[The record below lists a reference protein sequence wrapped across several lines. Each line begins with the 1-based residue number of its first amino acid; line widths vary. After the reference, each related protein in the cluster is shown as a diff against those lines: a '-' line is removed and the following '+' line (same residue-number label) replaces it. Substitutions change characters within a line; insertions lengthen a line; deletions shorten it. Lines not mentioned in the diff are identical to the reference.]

1 MHRRQAIIA
10 IRRCRFARL
19 RAAQHQ
25 RSHPMEKV
33 TPPTAITVDKEVSFN
48 NKRFSYEDLKQI
60 AFLIKK
66 AMMKFE
72 KLHLNITF
80 SLPDSLQ
87 RTDSF
92 EIFEDVNFF
101 PQCKIHAL
109 GIRCQEWGGDTL
121 ISVDIRH
128 GEHARF
134 SVTGEKNWVASTEAA
149 IYELMGN
156 VPPSCPRG
164 LIIPAML
171 LYLISTLVF
180 FFLFLFGIGFLRD
193 LGDYWIKDTTLAEP
207 LGGFGSVVY
216 LVLITI
222 MAASPASILGS
233 KFIGLWPNI
242 DIDTGP
248 EHLKKEKIMRR
259 WINKG
264 IIILSIILPLI
275 LSVISLLDD

>member
-1 MHRRQAIIA
+1 
-10 IRRCRFARL
+10 
-19 RAAQHQ
+19 
-25 RSHPMEKV
+25 MEKV

-109 GIRCQEWGGDTL
+109 EIRCQELGGNTL

-128 GEHARF
+128 GEHVLF
-134 SVTGEKNWVASTEAA
+134 SIAGEKNWVASTEAA

-156 VPPSCPRG
+156 VSPSRPRG
-164 LIIPAML
+164 LMISAAL

-180 FFLFLFGIGFLRD
+180 FVLFLFILYLLGNFLI
-193 LGDYWIKDTTLAEP
+193 YWIDDPIPSEP
-207 LGGFGSVVY
+207 LSSFRIGIF
-216 LVLITI
+216 LVFTAII
-222 MAASPASILGS
+222 AACPASILVA
-233 KFIGLWPNI
+233 KFVGLWPNI

-275 LSVISLLDD
+275 LSVIALLGD